1 MKVILSVPD
10 EGYFERTWWRLFW
23 AARIEC
29 RQIVDTVQCYAY
41 ADTIC
46 LYENQSYRFS
56 LFGTCR
62 NQVVNETIVIPLNE
76 TYGKN
81 IYCYDNADHTK
92 DYEIGICCTQH

>member
-1 MKVILSVPD
+1 MPLENYTCTEP
-10 EGYFERTWWRLFW
+10 FQ
-23 AARIEC
+23 ARIQC
-29 RQIVDTVQCYAY
+29 RQIVDTAQCYAY

-62 NQVVNETIVIPLNE
+62 HQVVNDTIVIPLNE

-81 IYCYDNADHTK
+81 IYCYENVDIKFSAHDAFL
-92 DYEIGICCTQH
+92 E

>member
-1 MKVILSVPD
+1 MPL
-10 EGYFERTWWRLFW
+10 ERYTCTEPFQ
-23 AARIEC
+23 ASIQC

-46 LYENQSYRFS
+46 FYENQSYRFS

-81 IYCYDNADHTK
+81 IYCYMKEWFTLGPLVLLLPK
-92 DYEIGICCTQH
+92 L